1 MKEGAAA
8 AFPLCRPSTC
18 QPRGGLQLFP
28 QHLTRKLKNYR
39 ISSADADESDPEL
52 ARVASLGFTG
62 CLSVVRFN
70 SINPLKAA
78 LLHPDRSPVVV
89 TGPLVR
95 SGCGSSAS
103 ANAEAADDAPLLP
116 GESRRDQTCSNVVC
130 CQATLT

>member
-1 MKEGAAA
+1 M
-8 AFPLCRPSTC
+8 T
-18 QPRGGLQLFP
+18 Q
-28 QHLTRKLKNYR
+28 KLKSYY
-39 ISSADADESDPEL
+39 ICCADADESDPEL

-89 TGPLVR
+89 TGPLVP

-103 ANAEAADDAPLLP
+103 ASAEAADHAPLLP
-116 GESRRDQTCSNVVC
+116 GESRRNQTCSNALC
-130 CQATLT
+130 CQAKLT